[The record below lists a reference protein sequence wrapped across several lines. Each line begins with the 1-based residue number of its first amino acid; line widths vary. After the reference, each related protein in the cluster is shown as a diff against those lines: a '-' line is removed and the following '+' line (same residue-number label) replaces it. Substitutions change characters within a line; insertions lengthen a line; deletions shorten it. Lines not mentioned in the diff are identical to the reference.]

1 MFSRHE
7 LVWLT
12 AQGWDAALAV
22 APEVQHPALLAWRHG
37 DWPAVVRRHEPG
49 LPDDVVCLGL
59 PLPLSLGM
67 RQRLAL
73 VTPLAH
79 VARRRPPLPI
89 GDAIGAAPP
98 RWRATLAALQRDFAA
113 FDLRV
118 YGSLA
123 MASLTGQS
131 YLRPQSDIDLLLR
144 PASTGEL
151 QAGVALLAH
160 YAALLPLDGEIVFPS
175 GEAVSW
181 KEWLAAH
188 GDGARVL
195 VKSRVAVRL
204 AVPSELEA
212 TLA

>member
-12 AQGWDAALAV
+12 TQGWDVARAG
-22 APEVQHPALLAWRHG
+22 APEEQHPALLAWRNG
-37 DWPAVVRRHEPG
+37 NWPAVVRRHESG

-59 PLPLSLGM
+59 PLPLSRGV

-73 VTPLAH
+73 VTPLNH
-79 VARRRPPLPI
+79 VARRCPALPI
-89 GDAIGAAPP
+89 GDTLGAAP
-98 RWRATLAALQRDFAA
+98 RQWRATLAALQRDFAA
-113 FDLRV
+113 LDLRV

-151 QAGVALLAH
+151 HVGLALLAH

-175 GEAVSW
+175 DEAVSW
-181 KEWLAAH
+181 KEWLAAQR
-188 GDGARVL
+188 DGARVL
-195 VKSRVAVRL
+195 VKSRGAVRL
-204 AVPSELEA
+204 AAPSLLEA
-212 TLA
+212 SLA